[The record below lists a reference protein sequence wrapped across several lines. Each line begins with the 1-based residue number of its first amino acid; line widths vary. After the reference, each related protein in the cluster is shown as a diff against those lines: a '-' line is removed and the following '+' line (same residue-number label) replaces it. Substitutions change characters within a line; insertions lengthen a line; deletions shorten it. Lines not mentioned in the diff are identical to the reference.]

1 MNAREVDLVGPF
13 ATDPLVAEAVPE
25 AVCAAEDEDEFVDE
39 GDCCDF
45 CRNFLVMDTEL
56 NGFA

>member
-1 MNAREVDLVGPF
+1 MDLDGPF
-13 ATDPLVAEAVPE
+13 ATEPAAAGAELLVPA
-25 AVCAAEDEDEFVDE
+25 AVCAAEDEFVDE

-45 CRNFLVMDTEL
+45 CRNFLVMDAEL